1 MSPGG
6 LPGRAPLPGAIRK
19 SGVRRCLV
27 DRLRERCRTIG
38 GRCDGRR
45 KAPLQR
51 ASPIETE
58 TIVTA
63 VVVWCA
69 VRGAIVLL
77 PPPPWEPATGLL
89 CVAAKKG
96 RVGQLNRDKEQKE
109 TKKKWFMCG
118 TFPHSLSGSKKKKY
132 RGGQQSE
139 QCFGMWKSFL
149 TPLEKE
155 RSIWSLD
162 GGTSLVWCALVVMS
176 VVTSCVWCT

>member
-1 MSPGG
+1 MTAA
-6 LPGRAPLPGAIRK
+6 GRPRCSVRHPLK
-19 SGVRRCLV
+19 
-27 DRLRERCRTIG
+27 
-38 GRCDGRR
+38 
-45 KAPLQR
+45 Q
-51 ASPIETE
+51 

-118 TFPHSLSGSKKKKY
+118 TFPHSLSGSKKKKNI
-132 RGGQQSE
+132 GGDNRASNVLA
-139 QCFGMWKSFL
+139 CGKVF
-149 TPLEKE
+149 
-155 RSIWSLD
+155 
-162 GGTSLVWCALVVMS
+162 
-176 VVTSCVWCT
+176 

>member
-118 TFPHSLSGSKKKKY
+118 TFPHSLSGSKKKKNI
-132 RGGQQSE
+132 GGDNRASNVLA
-139 QCFGMWKSFL
+139 CGKVF
-149 TPLEKE
+149 
-155 RSIWSLD
+155 
-162 GGTSLVWCALVVMS
+162 
-176 VVTSCVWCT
+176 